1 MNEIGE
7 LIGFGKDKKVYLDKA
22 YADKVIVIYNPES
35 MYKPFTA
42 EQVKAIY
49 YFQKI
54 KHYLFPDNFPN
65 IHAAVNGKDVYLI
78 SERIDDP
85 YHQAYSK
92 RKLGKPL
99 TEEELKKATEFEK
112 KMTSETTKAEIKRV
126 VALFEKAGIFWID
139 LHFSNWARGD
149 NGALI
154 NLDTELAIFH
164 FTKMYDEE
172 KLKSA
177 IEMIADPKRRRQAS
191 SYLSRLNQLFEEE
204 RKKAQTKKF

>member
-1 MNEIGE
+1 MNELE
-7 LIGFGKDKKVYLDKA
+7 KLIAIGKDKKA
-22 YADKVIVIYNPES
+22 YADPTFKDRVIVVYNPES
-35 MYKPFTA
+35 INKPYTA
-42 EQVKAIY
+42 EQVRAIY

-92 RKLGKPL
+92 KKLGRQL
-99 TEEELKKATEFEK
+99 TADELKQATDFVVQ
-112 KMTSETTKAEIKRV
+112 MTSETTKAEIKRV

-139 LHFSNWARGD
+139 LHFSNWARK
-149 NGALI
+149 NNNTLV
-154 NLDTELAIFH
+154 NLDTELAFAHMQKI
-164 FTKMYDEE
+164 YDEE

-177 IEMIADPKRRRQAS
+177 IEMIADLKRRRQAS